1 MFDHRWSIGDQGS
14 FDVCRLMYVT
24 SVTGPGG
31 ICTKMTELRADGLC
45 SSHSYGRRSS
55 QHAGTEEQPP
65 VQKALLEQ
73 TTTGAGPWRP
83 GLAQGRR
90 PESSLNR
97 YEFAEMAAQADT
109 EHPEALRR
117 INAS

>member
-1 MFDHRWSIGDQGS
+1 MLVPF
-14 FDVCRLMYVT
+14 V
-24 SVTGPGG
+24 
-31 ICTKMTELRADGLC
+31 RAPK
-45 SSHSYGRRSS
+45 
-55 QHAGTEEQPP
+55 QPNMP
-65 VQKALLEQ
+65 EPKNCPQCKRPLLEQ

-90 PESSLNR
+90 PESSLTR

-117 INAS
+117 SNAS

>member
-1 MFDHRWSIGDQGS
+1 MLVPF
-14 FDVCRLMYVT
+14 V
-24 SVTGPGG
+24 
-31 ICTKMTELRADGLC
+31 RAPK
-45 SSHSYGRRSS
+45 
-55 QHAGTEEQPP
+55 QPNMP
-65 VQKALLEQ
+65 EPKNCPQCKRPPLEQ

-117 INAS
+117 SNAS

>member
-1 MFDHRWSIGDQGS
+1 MGYARPIRMGAEAANMPEPKNRPQ
-14 FDVCRLMYVT
+14 CKR
-24 SVTGPGG
+24 P
-31 ICTKMTELRADGLC
+31 
-45 SSHSYGRRSS
+45 
-55 QHAGTEEQPP
+55 
-65 VQKALLEQ
+65 LLEQ

-83 GLAQGRR
+83 GLAQGRC

-97 YEFAEMAAQADT
+97 YEFAELAAQADP

>member
-1 MFDHRWSIGDQGS
+1 MGYACPIR
-14 FDVCRLMYVT
+14 
-24 SVTGPGG
+24 TGA
-31 ICTKMTELRADGLC
+31 EAA
-45 SSHSYGRRSS
+45 

>member
-1 MFDHRWSIGDQGS
+1 MGYACPIR
-14 FDVCRLMYVT
+14 
-24 SVTGPGG
+24 TGA
-31 ICTKMTELRADGLC
+31 EAA
-45 SSHSYGRRSS
+45 

-65 VQKALLEQ
+65 VQKAP
-73 TTTGAGPWRP
+73 TGTNHDRRWPGRP

-117 INAS
+117 SNAS

>member
-1 MFDHRWSIGDQGS
+1 MGYACPIR
-14 FDVCRLMYVT
+14 
-24 SVTGPGG
+24 TGAEAAQP
-31 ICTKMTELRADGLC
+31 
-45 SSHSYGRRSS
+45 
-55 QHAGTEEQPP
+55 AGTEELPP

>member
-1 MFDHRWSIGDQGS
+1 MLVPF
-14 FDVCRLMYVT
+14 V
-24 SVTGPGG
+24 
-31 ICTKMTELRADGLC
+31 RAPK
-45 SSHSYGRRSS
+45 
-55 QHAGTEEQPP
+55 QPNLP
-65 VQKALLEQ
+65 EPKNCPQCKSPPLEQ

-117 INAS
+117 SNAS

>member
-1 MFDHRWSIGDQGS
+1 MLVPF
-14 FDVCRLMYVT
+14 V
-24 SVTGPGG
+24 
-31 ICTKMTELRADGLC
+31 RAPK
-45 SSHSYGRRSS
+45 
-55 QHAGTEEQPP
+55 QPNLP
-65 VQKALLEQ
+65 EPKNSPQCKRPLLEQ

>member
-1 MFDHRWSIGDQGS
+1 MGYASPIR
-14 FDVCRLMYVT
+14 
-24 SVTGPGG
+24 TGA
-31 ICTKMTELRADGLC
+31 EAA
-45 SSHSYGRRSS
+45 

-65 VQKALLEQ
+65 VQKSPLEQ

>member
-1 MFDHRWSIGDQGS
+1 MGYARPI
-14 FDVCRLMYVT
+14 R
-24 SVTGPGG
+24 TGAEAANTPEPKNSPQ
-31 ICTKMTELRADGLC
+31 CKR
-45 SSHSYGRRSS
+45 
-55 QHAGTEEQPP
+55 PP
-65 VQKALLEQ
+65 LEQ

-90 PESSLNR
+90 PESSLTR

-117 INAS
+117 SNAS

>member
-1 MFDHRWSIGDQGS
+1 MGYARPI
-14 FDVCRLMYVT
+14 R
-24 SVTGPGG
+24 TGAEAANMPEPKN
-31 ICTKMTELRADGLC
+31 CPQCKR
-45 SSHSYGRRSS
+45 
-55 QHAGTEEQPP
+55 PP
-65 VQKALLEQ
+65 LEQ

-117 INAS
+117 SNAS

>member
-1 MFDHRWSIGDQGS
+1 MGYARPIRMGA
-14 FDVCRLMYVT
+14 
-24 SVTGPGG
+24 
-31 ICTKMTELRADGLC
+31 EAA
-45 SSHSYGRRSS
+45 
-55 QHAGTEEQPP
+55 QHAGTEEPP
-65 VQKALLEQ
+65 QAQKAP
-73 TTTGAGPWRP
+73 TGTNRDRRRPGRP

-97 YEFAEMAAQADT
+97 YEFAELAAQADT